1 MQHLGELAPPLTR
14 AVLETWPWW
23 HGCGRTGPDA
33 VSHEHGRAD
42 SIPCQLP
49 QAGELPPP
57 LIVQSKIAFPGGV
70 GAEE

>member
-1 MQHLGELAPPLTR
+1 MQHLGELAPPFTR

-23 HGCGRTGPDA
+23 HGCGRAGPDA
-33 VSHEHGRAD
+33 VSHEHGRAG
-42 SIPCQLP
+42 SIACQLS

-70 GAEE
+70 GA